1 MTEFDLRQYG
11 IQVSKPVCK
20 PKEDDSYEEK
30 KVFQGMFLLNTQI
43 FIHIHL
49 TKMKIYLI
57 FLQPGDNSSRRKGA
71 PEMTTISEITKTRK
85 KE

>member
-30 KVFQGMFLLNTQI
+30 KVFPFEYSVI
-43 FIHIHL
+43 
-49 TKMKIYLI
+49 
-57 FLQPGDNSSRRKGA
+57 QPYSLDKNENLSYFVTA
-71 PEMTTISEITKTRK
+71 W
-85 KE
+85 